1 MVIGLEHS
9 KATKAM
15 VMAYVCYIWCGKLWL
30 LDYVLPTKV
39 DKNGDKN
46 TKENYSPI
54 DFLFSLSKIIEKL
67 LYTQLMDFFNISNVL
82 QLKNMG

>member
-15 VMAYVCYIWCGKLWL
+15 VMAKVRFVAISLYCIIWRGKLWL

-67 LYTQLMDFFNISNVL
+67 LYKQ
-82 QLKNMG
+82 

>member
-15 VMAYVCYIWCGKLWL
+15 VMAKVRFVAISLNCIIWCGKLWL

-67 LYTQLMDFFNISNVL
+67 LYKQ
-82 QLKNMG
+82 

>member
-15 VMAYVCYIWCGKLWL
+15 VMAKVRFVAISLYCIIWCGKLWL

-39 DKNGDKN
+39 DKNGDKII
-46 TKENYSPI
+46 KDNYSPI
-54 DFLFSLSKIIEKL
+54 DFLFSLSKIIEKP
-67 LYTQLMDFFNISNVL
+67 LYKQ
-82 QLKNMG
+82 